1 MTDMTLRSIL
11 RRFGLALASDLER
24 AERAWYYHLA
34 KHTACEEDRA
44 KRRSAP
50 TIVTI
55 HEQIDVEP
63 GRAPEVKYV
72 YGSDYDREPPTQV
85 RLPRPDGEA

>member
-1 MTDMTLRSIL
+1 MTLRRFL

-24 AERAWYYHLA
+24 AERAWYYHNSRA
-34 KHTACEEDRA
+34 TACEEDRA
-44 KRRSAP
+44 KHRSAP

-63 GRAPEVKYV
+63 GRRDVKYV
-72 YGSDYDREPPTQV
+72 SDYARQRSSPL
-85 RLPRPDGEA
+85 RLPRHDAEA